1 MNKASYYFYLCYK
14 IFGQKASQ
22 REINRGAELVSGDS
36 QENVFPIFFMNFS
49 RKGKSLDR

>member
-22 REINRGAELVSGDS
+22 YEINRGAELVRRDS
-36 QENVFPIFFMNFS
+36 QENVFPIFFCELQQEGQIS
-49 RKGKSLDR
+49 G